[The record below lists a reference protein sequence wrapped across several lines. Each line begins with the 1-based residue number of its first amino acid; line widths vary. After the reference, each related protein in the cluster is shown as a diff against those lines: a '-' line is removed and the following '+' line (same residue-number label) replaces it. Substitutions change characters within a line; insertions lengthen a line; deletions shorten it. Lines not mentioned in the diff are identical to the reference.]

1 MANTKSG
8 HKSRLKKKKMLPLAQ
23 VISAKPKINTVESPC
38 GCTSKMDYVTSDLP
52 VAVVKSFRS

>member
-1 MANTKSG
+1 
-8 HKSRLKKKKMLPLAQ
+8 MLPLSQ

-52 VAVVKSFRS
+52 VSSEKFQKLIAERG